1 MLIFFFRTGF
11 LETGVERIVDQV
23 VNPKISTIFLPKIEE
38 IAYKY
43 LGIEKPKPSES
54 KLAAMNAAAA
64 ASELANGYIE
74 VKTDFPHTDLEAV
87 SPDSDRSNH
96 NRSSSSENLNI
107 SSGSVKLE
115 LLNDSIDKMDDF
127 ESPAFEPI
135 EGRLSSAM
143 SMKDGHDEDGDNS
156 KLSGISGL
164 TSQDSLES
172 HVKEEV
178 QDETICGET
187 PENNIETVKVEG
199 EPRTNGCNTPT
210 LLITAPSTPPP
221 PPPPPPPMPATHEPV
236 EGTSSDNA
244 LNNKVQFINLTDQFN
259 QDSVLSQVSSNS
271 HLSIV
276 TNNSDSNTNHKSP
289 SVDMSEEAQMPKFN
303 ESSNS
308 DSNNVANAN
317 NNSNSM
323 HQPSA
328 GIKER
333 KPLLTSFDIK
343 QDEIKFE
350 GTDRRQSIGMEIKEE
365 IELLEAMKAIVTL
378 TPPLP
383 PPPPPQQESE
393 ATYNVPPPPM
403 ECDPHVDKTES
414 SSSSVTTETKNL
426 SLIDIAEPTAE
437 PLPAVQ
443 QISETATENEQFKFE
458 APTTSMDLKGGS
470 SQPATDADSKNRESH
485 KSRRR
490 DRDRSSGDK
499 ERHSSSSNNRD
510 KDKKYYSSSR
520 HTSSSSKDRRGKEE
534 VSFSFQYVNDFRN
547 SKYL

>member
-1 MLIFFFRTGF
+1 M
-11 LETGVERIVDQV
+11 
-23 VNPKISTIFLPKIEE
+23 VNPKINTIFLPKIEE

-74 VKTDFPHTDLEAV
+74 VNTDFPHTDLEAV

-96 NRSSSSENLNI
+96 DKTSSTENLNV
-107 SSGSVKLE
+107 SGGSVKLE
-115 LLNDSIDKMDDF
+115 LLNDSIDKMEDF

-135 EGRLSSAM
+135 EGRLSSTM
-143 SMKDGHDEDGDNS
+143 SLKDGNDEDGDNS

-172 HVKEEV
+172 NVKAEV
-178 QDETICGET
+178 Q
-187 PENNIETVKVEG
+187 IEANCVEAPKIKIESVIDEG
-199 EPRTNGCNTPT
+199 EPKTNGCNTPT

-236 EGTSSDNA
+236 EGTSTDNA

-289 SVDMSEEAQMPKFN
+289 SVDMCDEAQMPKFN

-308 DSNNVANAN
+308 NSNNIANAN

-333 KPLLTSFDIK
+333 KPFMTSFDIK

-383 PPPPPQQESE
+383 PPQPESE
-393 ATYNVPPPPM
+393 ITFDIPPPPM
-403 ECDPHVDKTES
+403 DVDPPVDKTES
-414 SSSSVTTETKNL
+414 SSSSITTETKNL
-426 SLIDIAEPTAE
+426 SLIDITEPTAE
-437 PLPAVQ
+437 PEVQ
-443 QISETATENEQFKFE
+443 QISEIATESDGFKFE
-458 APTTSMDLKGGS
+458 APTSSMDALKSGS
-470 SQPATDADSKNRESH
+470 SQPGTDADSKNRESH

-499 ERHSSSSNNRD
+499 ERYSSSSNNRD
-510 KDKKYYSSSR
+510 KDKKHYSSSK
-520 HTSSSSKDRRGKEE
+520 HSSSSSKDRRGKEE
-534 VSFSFQYVNDFRN
+534 VIFFFIM
-547 SKYL
+547 

>member
-1 MLIFFFRTGF
+1 
-11 LETGVERIVDQV
+11 
-23 VNPKISTIFLPKIEE
+23 
-38 IAYKY
+38 
-43 LGIEKPKPSES
+43 
-54 KLAAMNAAAA
+54 MNAAAA

-74 VKTDFPHTDLEAV
+74 VNTDFPHTDLEAV

-96 NRSSSSENLNI
+96 NKSSSSENLNI
-107 SSGSVKLE
+107 SGGSIKLD
-115 LLNDSIDKMDDF
+115 LNDSIDKIEDF

-135 EGRLSSAM
+135 EGRRSSL
-143 SMKDGHDEDGDNS
+143 KDGNDEDGDNS

-172 HVKEEV
+172 NEK
-178 QDETICGET
+178 DEAQIELVCGEA
-187 PENNIETVKVEG
+187 PEIKNETVIVEV
-199 EPRTNGCNTPT
+199 EPKTNGCNTPT

-244 LNNKVQFINLTDQFN
+244 LHNKVQFINLTDQFN

-303 ESSNS
+303 DSSNS
-308 DSNNVANAN
+308 NSNNIANAN

-323 HQPSA
+323 HQPLA

-333 KPLLTSFDIK
+333 KPLMTSFDIK

-383 PPPPPQQESE
+383 PQKESKI
-393 ATYNVPPPPM
+393 TFDVPPPPM
-403 ECDPHVDKTES
+403 ECDPPVDKTES
-414 SSSSVTTETKNL
+414 SSTSLTTETKNL
-426 SLIDIAEPTAE
+426 SLIDIAEPIAAE
-437 PLPAVQ
+437 PLPEVQ
-443 QISETATENEQFKFE
+443 QTSEIATENDGFKFE
-458 APTTSMDLKGGS
+458 APTTSMDALKSGS
-470 SQPATDADSKNRESH
+470 SQPGTETDSKNRESH

-499 ERHSSSSNNRD
+499 DRHSTSSNNRD
-510 KDKKYYSSSR
+510 KDKKYYSSSK
-520 HTSSSSKDRRGKEE
+520 HSSSSSKDRRGKEE
-534 VSFSFQYVNDFRN
+534 VSCFLV
-547 SKYL
+547 